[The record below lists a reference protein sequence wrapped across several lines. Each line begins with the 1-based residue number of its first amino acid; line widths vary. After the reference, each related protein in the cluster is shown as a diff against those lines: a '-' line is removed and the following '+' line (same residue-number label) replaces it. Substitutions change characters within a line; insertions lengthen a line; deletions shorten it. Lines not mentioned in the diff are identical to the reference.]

1 MEKEKGMS
9 HIGLILCI
17 AIIIAIVVCV
27 LFFVKQNLQKEVL
40 KMYETDM
47 LLIQGKVKVL
57 SNEAVVKSDKGTFI
71 GRKIEESLETEDV
84 KSLLEKGVI
93 SEEEKEFSKYYI
105 IDKQALNEMGLT
117 DVKIREGCY
126 IVNYSTGEVIYAKGV
141 KIGENTYY
149 KLSDIKEANA
159 AKAVENEENFETVEN
174 EENMQSEE

>member
-57 SNEAVVKSDKGTFI
+57 SNEAVIKSDEGTFI

-84 KSLLEKGVI
+84 KSLLEKGII

-105 IDKQALNEMGLT
+105 IDKQSLNEMGLT

-149 KLSDIKEANA
+149 KLSDIKEAND

>member
-1 MEKEKGMS
+1 M
-9 HIGLILCI
+9 
-17 AIIIAIVVCV
+17 
-27 LFFVKQNLQKEVL
+27 N
-40 KMYETDM
+40 
-47 LLIQGKVKVL
+47 
-57 SNEAVVKSDKGTFI
+57 
-71 GRKIEESLETEDV
+71 
-84 KSLLEKGVI
+84 
-93 SEEEKEFSKYYI
+93 KYYI
-105 IDKQALNEMGLT
+105 IDKQSLNEMGLT